1 MRRSSRNWRRMRWK
15 ALPRFSP
22 WLTSVPGPLRAA
34 HGTQPSKTETP
45 RLVAPG
51 LPSRVVARKRTRTG
65 VAGSHIPAVQ
75 SLQQRHQ
82 LLRQRLGAR
91 MRMAS
96 ARARKVATEVHA
108 QFIPPLAT
116 APLTAARFRNSRSGL
131 VGGVSRPPRTTHP
144 LFASGLARRKP
155 PTVRPL
161 PGRRSWGT
169 NPPLGS

>member
-1 MRRSSRNWRRMRWK
+1 RWK

-34 HGTQPSKTETP
+34 HGTQPPKTEMP
-45 RLVAPG
+45 RLVVPG
-51 LPSRVVARKRTRTG
+51 LPSRAVARKRRTRTG

-82 LLRQRLGAR
+82 LLRQRLGDR

-96 ARARKVATEVHA
+96 ARARKLATEVHA

-116 APLTAARFRNSRSGL
+116 ALLTAARSRNSRSGS
-131 VGGVSRPPRTTHP
+131 VGGVSRPPRTAHP
-144 LFASGLARRKP
+144 LLASGLAKRKS

-161 PGRRSWGT
+161 PGKGAGVPIPHSRAEGHLLSRQ
-169 NPPLGS
+169 L